1 MANTMDNAQE
11 LINAGDSMKVTNF
24 YLDGYTKAKVEQ
36 KLLLMDLDTKAFAAT
51 IRTMLRYFCD
61 NDIPGIREQIEK
73 EVVLCKKKNKRSK
86 L

>member
-36 KLLLMDLDTKAFAAT
+36 KLLLMDLSTKAFAAT
-51 IRTMLRYFCD
+51 IRTLLRYFCD

>member
-36 KLLLMDLDTKAFAAT
+36 KLLLMDLSTKAFAAT
-51 IRTMLRYFCD
+51 IRTLLRYFCD

-73 EVVLCKKKNKRSK
+73 EVVICKKKNKRSK

>member
-1 MANTMDNAQE
+1 MANTIANAQE
-11 LINAGDSMKVTNF
+11 LIKTGNNMKITNF
-24 YLDGYTKAKVEQ
+24 YLDDYTRAKVEQ
-36 KLLLMDLDTKAFAAT
+36 KLLLMDLSTKAFAAT
-51 IRTMLRYFCD
+51 IRTLLRYFCD

>member
-51 IRTMLRYFCD
+51 IRTLLRYFCD

-73 EVVLCKKKNKRSK
+73 EVVVCKKKNKRSK

>member
-11 LINAGDSMKVTNF
+11 LIKAGDSMKVTNF

-36 KLLLMDLDTKAFAAT
+36 KLLLMDLSTKAFAAT

-73 EVVLCKKKNKRSK
+73 EVVVCKKKNKRSK